1 MGLNMDDAVWDVTVF
16 TKNRDR
22 LLKAEV
28 ARRFFD
34 LVVDEARGLDLMSL
48 LSKTRLAVAGAC

>member
-1 MGLNMDDAVWDVTVF
+1 MDDAVWDVTVF

-28 ARRFFD
+28 ARRFFEL
-34 LVVDEARGLDLMSL
+34 LVEEARGLDLMSDY
-48 LSKTRLAVAGAC
+48 VG